1 MCTCATGLGLASCWS
16 LVSWTSGGPLWV
28 YIPMGMLLMLE
39 TYQIFDLIIK
49 AENLVSLILNYDFMI
64 VLGAQQISNISSQ
77 FINITKS
84 IAY

>member
-1 MCTCATGLGLASCWS
+1 MCACASGLDLASCWS

-28 YIPMGMLLMLE
+28 YIPMIMLLMLE

-64 VLGAQQISNISSQ
+64 VLGAQQISNISPQ
-77 FINITKS
+77 FINITKN